1 MLTCPLLFVPAR
13 GWGGEHFSDRL
24 SVNGITWFD
33 PVEVK
38 TMATATIKR
47 HVLPGEEG
55 GDTAWFYS
63 QNPFEQQEIFRQV
76 AFKRRRWPE
85 LGDGRSSKRPTYSY
99 PHILPA
105 SHERL
110 VFYEPLADA
119 ILSYLTEE
127 KIALHT
133 EALNLKSSQV
143 ACLNFL
149 FPFRQD
155 LDLAKAALGSFLPG
169 LREVTGIEF
178 EYTGPPEVT
187 QWLGEPERGKRG
199 LYRTSI
205 DAAIFWIGRSKRKH
219 ITLVEWKYTEHSFG
233 ACSAFRSDSKDDK
246 ARCRALDV
254 ARDRDPARSCLLTT
268 GGDRRS
274 RRYWEHMG
282 TAGISPPAFSNVQGC
297 PFRGPFY
304 QLMRQFLL
312 AAYLRQ
318 KDEAD
323 EADVVSIGFTRNTKL
338 HEVPPQLCSLVDR
351 HGEGIVGAW
360 NAVLKGVP
368 PMRHRTVEQL
378 IAGVRVNKIEG
389 IDLGWRNYLRERYDV

>member
-1 MLTCPLLFVPAR
+1 
-13 GWGGEHFSDRL
+13 
-24 SVNGITWFD
+24 
-33 PVEVK
+33 
-38 TMATATIKR
+38 MATATIKR

-55 GDTAWFYS
+55 GDTAWFYR
-63 QNPFEQQEIFRQV
+63 QNAFEQQEIFRQV
-76 AFKRRRWPE
+76 AFKRRRWSE
-85 LGDGRSSKRPTYSY
+85 LGDGRSSKRSTYTY

-105 SHERL
+105 GHERL
-110 VFYEPLADA
+110 AFYEPLADT
-119 ILSYLTEE
+119 ILAYLAEE
-127 KIALHT
+127 DIALHS
-133 EALNLKSSQV
+133 EVLNLKSSQA
-143 ACLNFL
+143 ACLNFF

-155 LDLAKAALGSFLPG
+155 LDLARSALQPLLLG

-187 QWLGEPERGKRG
+187 QWLGESERGKRG

-219 ITLVEWKYTEHSFG
+219 TTLVEWKYTEHSFG
-233 ACSAFRSDSKDDK
+233 ACSAFQSAPKDDR

-274 RRYWEHMG
+274 RRYWEHMEA
-282 TAGISPPAFSNVQGC
+282 AGISLPAFASVQGC
-297 PFRGPFY
+297 PFQGPFY

-318 KDEAD
+318 TGEAD
-323 EADVVSIGFTRNTKL
+323 EVEVVSIGFARNTKL
-338 HEVPPQLCSLVDR
+338 HEVPSQLRSLVDSG
-351 HGEGIVGAW
+351 GEGVVGAW
-360 NAVLKGVP
+360 NAVLTGVP
-368 PMRHRTVEQL
+368 PMRHWTVEQL
-378 IAGVRVNKIEG
+378 MARVRVNKIEG